1 MHVLIVGCGYLGRQA
16 ARRWLA
22 AGETVTALTRS
33 AQRAAELERQ
43 GIAPVIGDVLQPSTL
58 AGLPRADVL
67 LYAVGFDRDA
77 GVSKERVYVE
87 GLRHVLRTMST
98 RVGRIVYVSSSSVYG
113 QDGGEWVDEHSPT
126 QPHSEGGRICLAA
139 EQMLREALTAHSL
152 SGCILRLTGL
162 YGPGRLLARSET
174 LRQGTPLAGSPQAWL
189 NLIHV
194 EDAAEAAGV
203 AAGHPE
209 PEPIYLVTDDRPVT
223 RGEYF
228 SRLAAL
234 CGAPPPRFDPA
245 QTPRHGGGLNKRCR
259 NERLK
264 TLLGV
269 SLRYPTLEEGLPA
282 AVGVG
287 GVSG

>member
-1 MHVLIVGCGYLGRQA
+1 MNVLIVGCGYLGLRA

-22 AGETVTALTRS
+22 AGCSVTALTRS
-33 AQRAAELERQ
+33 AQRAEELERQ

-67 LYAVGFDRDA
+67 LYAVGFDRGA
-77 GVSKERVYVE
+77 GVSKERVYIE
-87 GLRHVLRTMST
+87 GLRHVLQTMTT

-113 QDGGEWVDEHSPT
+113 QEGGEWVDEHSPT
-126 QPHSEGGRICLAA
+126 HPRSEGGRICLAA
-139 EQMLREALTAHSL
+139 EQVLREALAASAA

-162 YGPGRLLARSET
+162 YGPGRLLARREA
-174 LRQGTPLAGSPQAWL
+174 LQQGTPLAGSPQAWL

-194 EDAAEAAGV
+194 EDAAEAAV
-203 AAGHPE
+203 AAADRPA

-228 SRLAAL
+228 SRLAEL

-245 QTPRHGGGLNKRCR
+245 QTPRHGPGLNKRCR
-259 NERLK
+259 NERLR
-264 TLLGV
+264 TSLGV

-282 AVGVG
+282 SVGDG
-287 GVSG
+287 ESW